1 MSAGANP
8 IYLHLYIFTSMKQEF
23 ENVKLTLN
31 SEEGIKPLMN
41 YDGWGRL
48 NTKNGFCFTERKKVT
63 RVKNCRVAK
72 LCEGTFIMHERK
84 TGLFKVQIMLSE
96 SDMTQK
102 GLLEKFRPMLEEAK
116 EGGWI

>member
-1 MSAGANP
+1 
-8 IYLHLYIFTSMKQEF
+8 
-23 ENVKLTLN
+23 
-31 SEEGIKPLMN
+31 MN

-48 NTKNGFCFTERKKVT
+48 NTKNGFSFTEKKKVT

-84 TGLFKVQIMLSE
+84 TGLFKVQIMLNE
-96 SDMTQK
+96 NEMTQK
-102 GLLEKFRPMLEEAK
+102 ALLEKFRPMLEEAK